1 MCRVLCDMVNTD
13 YPDVLAAIKKLQVL
27 KDNSKLDWSDAL
39 RDVADLKKKVED
51 IKAISN
57 TKPCCDEDLYE
68 FVHFQ
73 GNV

>member
-1 MCRVLCDMVNTD
+1 MCRVLCDMVNSD
-13 YPDVLAAIKKLQVL
+13 YPDVLQAIKDLQRL
-27 KDNSKLDWSDAL
+27 KDNSKLVWSDAL

-57 TKPCCDEDLYE
+57 TKPCCDEDLYDCYNN
-68 FVHFQ
+68 Q